1 MQTAA
6 TSQDMSQFTSFLLD
20 DIPTSSDTHVAQQP
34 EAHEPI
40 ILQDLLQTLYFV
52 RVDQHWNISYFENDM
67 NTAPT
72 IDRAKQT
79 ITFTTKIWITKTFDY
94 DRDDTQEE
102 AYKNP

>member
-1 MQTAA
+1 MRLKKKDKITKIKQHILSFTISFMQTAA

-52 RVDQHWNISYFENDM
+52 RVDQH
-67 NTAPT
+67 
-72 IDRAKQT
+72 
-79 ITFTTKIWITKTFDY
+79 
-94 DRDDTQEE
+94 
-102 AYKNP
+102 